1 MQAQPQQQPI
11 IQIPPLPPEPHCVVW
26 YKGSPCDVVRQQY
39 QQALQARAAAIIQ
52 QQRQLAAQQAT
63 EQATAQYQP
72 ELENKQQQIDQLQ
85 KANADLQQQLAQ
97 LRTDTEQKLQQQT
110 STAFKEKVAAHDEGV
125 FHGFAIGFGAALLL
139 AAIALGVRL
148 LLRKFRIARRGETK
162 TAVRG

>member
-1 MQAQPQQQPI
+1 MQAQPQQPVV
-11 IQIPPLPPEPHCVVW
+11 QIPSLPPEPHCVVW

-63 EQATAQYQP
+63 EQANAQYQP

-85 KANADLQQQLAQ
+85 KANADLQQQLVQ
-97 LRTDTEQKLQQQT
+97 LKADTEQKLQQQT

-125 FHGFAIGFGAALLL
+125 FHGFAVGFGAALLL
-139 AAIALGVRL
+139 VVIVLGVRL
-148 LLRKFRIARRGETK
+148 LLRKFRIARREETK
-162 TAVRG
+162 AAMTG